1 MSSHLCLHDQMM
13 YNIRGISILRKM
25 NVAPIESLM
34 QLSCGFFVCLFVCF
48 LTFSIKMKM
57 NERMNE
63 LTNTFK

>member
-1 MSSHLCLHDQMM
+1 MSSHLYFHDQMM

-25 NVAPIESLM
+25 NVTPIESLM
-34 QLSCGFFVCLFVCF
+34 QLSCGFFFVCF

-63 LTNTFK
+63 LTNMFK